1 MRANGKTKGLV
12 WYALLAMLLLM
23 AAYGMQQIGFFSYF
37 MENPYEILVLTKE
50 HLLMVGLSMSIAI
63 AVGIPLGIVL
73 TRSMFKKWG
82 GVIMY
87 IVGIGQSIPSLAVI
101 ALGMG
106 FLGLGFKPAVF
117 ALALYAL
124 LPIVRNTFNGI
135 NSVSAE
141 ILEAGRGMGMA
152 PIHILWEI
160 EIPNALYVILAGV
173 RTALIINIGTAALA
187 FLVGG
192 GGLGDLIFTGIDLFE
207 PGIMLAGAIPT
218 ALLALAADRLFDLLE
233 NWLIPKGIQKAE
245 T

>member
-1 MRANGKTKGLV
+1 MRTNGKTKGLL
-12 WYALLAMLLLM
+12 WYVLLAMLLLVV
-23 AAYGMQQIGFFSYF
+23 AYGMQQIGFFSYV
-37 MENPYEILVLTKE
+37 MENFYEILVLTKE

-73 TRSMFKKWG
+73 TRSPSKKWG
-82 GVIMY
+82 SVIMY
-87 IVGIGQSIPSLAVI
+87 IVGIGQSMPSLAVI

-117 ALALYAL
+117 ALTLYAL

-160 EIPNALYVILAGV
+160 EIPNALYAILAGV

-218 ALLALAADRLFDLLE
+218 ALLALVANKLFDLLE